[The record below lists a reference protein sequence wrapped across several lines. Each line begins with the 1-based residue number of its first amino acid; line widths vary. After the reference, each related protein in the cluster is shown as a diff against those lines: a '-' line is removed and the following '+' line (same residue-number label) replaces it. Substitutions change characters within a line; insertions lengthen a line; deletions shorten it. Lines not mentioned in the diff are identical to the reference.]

1 MVFKEIVFIITEME
15 KYLITETFE
24 TAFDDDLESIY
35 GVILGL
41 AIDMVFEKY
50 SWRKELRQ
58 WLSQGWLC
66 YYVSNCNKQKCQFS
80 KVIFRRWWNLWN
92 HYSSLPRL
100 MGSRLEKCWSKW
112 CYCFNFGTNASTWE
126 NQRKICLYFSF

>member
-50 SWRKELRQ
+50 S
-58 WLSQGWLC
+58 
-66 YYVSNCNKQKCQFS
+66 
-80 KVIFRRWWNLWN
+80 
-92 HYSSLPRL
+92 
-100 MGSRLEKCWSKW
+100 
-112 CYCFNFGTNASTWE
+112 
-126 NQRKICLYFSF
+126 